1 MLEYANDTRLQQSRP
16 VLTLPDEPVPIFSP
30 AVHAL
35 FHPLLRH
42 EFPDE
47 SQQGV
52 LVFRDEIRR
61 KERENRLERGAW
73 GGEKVCLSILASV
86 EMILTS
92 KRPEDSNR
100 RDDHDVSPFQPQRV
114 P

>member
-1 MLEYANDTRLQQSRP
+1 MLKYANDTRLQQSRP

-35 FHPLLRH
+35 FDPLLRH

-52 LVFRDEIRR
+52 FVFRDEIRR
-61 KERENRLERGAW
+61 KEREDRLESRVW
-73 GGEKVCLSILASV
+73 GGEKVYL
-86 EMILTS
+86 
-92 KRPEDSNR
+92 
-100 RDDHDVSPFQPQRV
+100 
-114 P
+114 

>member
-1 MLEYANDTRLQQSRP
+1 MLEHANDNRLQQSRP

-42 EFPDE
+42 ELPDE

-61 KERENRLERGAW
+61 QEREDRLESRVW
-73 GGEKVCLSILASV
+73 GGEKVYL
-86 EMILTS
+86 
-92 KRPEDSNR
+92 
-100 RDDHDVSPFQPQRV
+100 
-114 P
+114 